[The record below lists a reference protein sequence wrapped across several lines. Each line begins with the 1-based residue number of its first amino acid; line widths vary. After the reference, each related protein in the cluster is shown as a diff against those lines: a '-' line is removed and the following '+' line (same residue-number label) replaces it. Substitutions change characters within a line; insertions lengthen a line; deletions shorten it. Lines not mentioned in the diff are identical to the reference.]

1 MSGRD
6 YMKWFEDARFGMF
19 VHWGVYALIGRGEW
33 VRSNERMTA
42 EEYLPYVERFQ
53 PQSFDADAIASLAAK
68 AGMKYLVFTARHHDG
83 YCMFDTETTDYQSM
97 HYTGHDFVREM
108 TDACRRHGL
117 KTGLY
122 YSLIDWHHPDYP
134 HYGDR
139 IHPQRDDPAWKGV
152 SHDFDRY
159 LRFMH
164 EQIRELCT
172 NYGKIDLLW
181 LDYSYDNMRAET
193 WRGEQL
199 VQMVRRL
206 QPGII
211 LNNRLEAS
219 GEGFGSL
226 LSGSPAVTAGD
237 FVSPEQIIPPQGI
250 TDCRGRYVP
259 WEACVTMNNHWGYCA
274 EDHYYKPAGMLI
286 RKLVE
291 CVSKNGNMIL
301 NIGPDGDGAVPAESI
316 RILEEIAGWMKHSG
330 ESVHGCGA
338 VPVGKPEYGR
348 ITGRDDVLYYHVLE
362 GMIGGVPLNGLK
374 REQIRK
380 ITLLKTGEEI
390 PVSDSWI
397 TGNYPDLV
405 FADLG
410 EDPRL
415 PDDIDTVLRAELT
428 ETSDTPG
435 KMVEY

>member
-1 MSGRD
+1 M
-6 YMKWFEDARFGMF
+6 
-19 VHWGVYALIGRGEW
+19 L
-33 VRSNERMTA
+33 
-42 EEYLPYVERFQ
+42 
-53 PQSFDADAIASLAAK
+53 
-68 AGMKYLVFTARHHDG
+68 
-83 YCMFDTETTDYQSM
+83 
-97 HYTGHDFVREM
+97 
-108 TDACRRHGL
+108 
-117 KTGLY
+117 
-122 YSLIDWHHPDYP
+122 
-134 HYGDR
+134 
-139 IHPQRDDPAWKGV
+139 
-152 SHDFDRY
+152 
-159 LRFMH
+159 
-164 EQIRELCT
+164 
-172 NYGKIDLLW
+172 
-181 LDYSYDNMRAET
+181 
-193 WRGEQL
+193 
-199 VQMVRRL
+199 
-206 QPGII
+206 
-211 LNNRLEAS
+211 
-219 GEGFGSL
+219 
-226 LSGSPAVTAGD
+226 
-237 FVSPEQIIPPQGI
+237 
-250 TDCRGRYVP
+250 